1 MISGRY
7 RINFVYEIIR
17 RFNDMKNEPMIP
29 KPTDAELEI
38 LSILWDS
45 GPCTVRFVNDKLNEI
60 RPVGYTTTLKFLQ
73 IMTDKGIVTRHADGR
88 THVYTANLKKE
99 NVQNQLLEKL
109 MDAVFGGSAQ
119 QLVLQALGNYRA
131 SQSEL
136 AEIKA
141 LINKLE
147 GGSL

>member
-1 MISGRY
+1 MISGRF
-7 RINFVYEIIR
+7 RITFVYEIIR
-17 RFNDMKNEPMIP
+17 RKDYMKNEQIIP

-73 IMTDKGIVTRHADGR
+73 IMTDKGIVTRQADGR

-109 MDAVFGGSAQ
+109 MDSVFGGSAQ
-119 QLVLQALGNYRA
+119 QLVLQTLGNYRA

-141 LINKLE
+141 LIDKLD
-147 GGSL
+147 GGNL

>member
-1 MISGRY
+1 
-7 RINFVYEIIR
+7 
-17 RFNDMKNEPMIP
+17 MKNEQIIP

-45 GPCTVRFVNDKLNEI
+45 GPCTVRFVNDRLNEI

-73 IMTDKGIVTRHADGR
+73 IMTDKGIVTRQADGR

-109 MDAVFGGSAQ
+109 MDSVFGGSAQ
-119 QLVLQALGNYRA
+119 QLVLQTLGNYRA

-141 LINKLE
+141 LIDKLD
-147 GGSL
+147 GGNL